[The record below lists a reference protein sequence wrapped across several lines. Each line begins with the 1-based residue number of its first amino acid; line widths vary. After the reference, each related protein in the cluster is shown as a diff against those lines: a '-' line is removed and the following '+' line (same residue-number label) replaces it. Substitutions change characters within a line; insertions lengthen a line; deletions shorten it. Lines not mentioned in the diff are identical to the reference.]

1 MSARFHPRVAQCVR
15 GGGGGGGPAPTPAP
29 ATYGWVRTLPL
40 LWRSRRPF
48 MHVSC
53 NPLSRETETMMM
65 ITSQPPT
72 SSVPDDDMDDEVQGV
87 TVDWFFESQGSTKKN
102 GSNTSKRGPA
112 PKKDRNAHLY
122 GGGKGGIGREEM
134 RRQSAER
141 LGLAEDA
148 TDEDVIQ
155 EMERRRSE
163 FRQSLGNNPTPIR
176 SPIRR
181 RVKVDAEVKTL
192 ERRSKQPTAPP
203 RVLAEDATDGA
214 EVGGW
219 QSTLG
224 NLRGS
229 LRGADLAADTSKADD
244 DGGAT
249 GTNAKPKNR
258 RRQGPQTKKKKTNN
272 KSRRRPS
279 K

>member
-1 MSARFHPRVAQCVR
+1 MSARFQPRCVCVR
-15 GGGGGGGPAPTPAP
+15 GGGGGGGGPAPTPAP
-29 ATYGWVRTLPL
+29 THITYGWVRGLP

-53 NPLSRETETMMM
+53 NPPSRETETMM

-72 SSVPDDDMDDEVQGV
+72 SSVPDDDDEVQGV
-87 TVDWFFESQGSTKKN
+87 TVDWFFEPQGSTKKN

-122 GGGKGGIGREEM
+122 GGGKGGVGREEM

-203 RVLAEDATDGA
+203 RVLAENASDGA

-244 DGGAT
+244 DGGAR